1 MRRFAWLCLAV
12 MLVVPTISFAG
23 DVQVV
28 CEPGLQVF
36 LDGKLAGTSVAR
48 DEGLFLSNVRV
59 GTHVVRVEKPGFLPQ
74 SFDIIVQKLPV
85 EVKVGEFSPEP
96 TAAPEKPTE
105 TARVTSAGGTLMIT
119 SAPQNC
125 LVELDGKSEVKNVP
139 ILFIQ
144 GLAGGEHTIAFSK
157 PGYQT
162 VTGQVRVEP
171 GADVTVRG
179 DLVSGKVETVQEG
192 KGSIRVTSTPTAISV
207 RLLGKVYDKT
217 QGKLNVTHLPA
228 GAHKIEA
235 FWKERGMSTTIVI
248 AKGQR
253 ALINVSFVKGDQPF
267 TVSYE
272 PE

>member
-1 MRRFAWLCLAV
+1 MRRLAWFCLV
-12 MLVVPTISFAG
+12 LLMVVPAISFAG
-23 DVQVV
+23 DVQVL

-36 LDGKLAGTSVAR
+36 LDGKLTGVSVAK

-59 GTHVVRVEKPGFLPQ
+59 GTHVVRVEKQGFLPQ
-74 SFDIIVQKLPV
+74 SFEIIVQKLPV

-96 TAAPEKPTE
+96 TAAPEKATE
-105 TARVTSAGGTLMIT
+105 SAKVTSAGGTLLIT

-125 LVELDGKSEVKNVP
+125 IVELDGKSEVKSIP
-139 ILFIQ
+139 ILWIQ
-144 GLAGGEHTIAFSK
+144 GLAEGEHTISFSK
-157 PGYQT
+157 SGYQT
-162 VTGQVRVEP
+162 VTGQVRVDP

-192 KGSIRVTSTPTAISV
+192 MGSIRVTSTPTSIKV
-207 RLLGKVYDKT
+207 RLLGKTYDKT
-217 QGKLNVTHLPA
+217 QGTLNVTHLSA

-235 FWKERGMSTTIVI
+235 IWSGHELSSTVVI

-253 ALINVSFVKGDQPF
+253 ALVNVSFIKGDQPF